1 MPTKKNGAANQT
13 TRMPEK
19 AVAEEAFKH
28 SIEPCAQS
36 GWSDLPGT
44 QLQGTGITC
53 QTERYRE
60 DRPTFRAQSLGS
72 HRVGHD

>member
-1 MPTKKNGAANQT
+1 MANHT

-19 AVAEEAFKH
+19 ARAGEAFKH
-28 SIEPCAQS
+28 SIEPWAQS

-53 QTERYRE
+53 QIEGGRE
-60 DRPTFRAQSLGS
+60 NKATFRAQ
-72 HRVGHD
+72 